1 MATRDV
7 PIAKYCERLL
17 DQTLLTARS
26 NREVPSR
33 RKLAAVWGDGRPGK
47 DGALCSSA
55 AGNSSLSMPKS
66 WLSRYS
72 VIVTRLTMTTTPAQ
86 SRAARLHFLAISSVR
101 DSHRA
106 ALTKMKD
113 KAVFGTI

>member
-7 PIAKYCERLL
+7 PIAKYCERPL

-26 NREVPSR
+26 NKDVPSR

-47 DGALCSSA
+47 DGALCCSA
-55 AGNSSLSMPKS
+55 AGNSNSSMPKF

-72 VIVTRLTMTTTPAQ
+72 ASVTRPIITTAAAQ
-86 SRAARLHFLAISSVR
+86 SRAARLHFLAIFSVR
-101 DSHRA
+101 ASHRA
-106 ALTKMKD
+106 TLAKMKD

>member
-1 MATRDV
+1 MATRAV
-7 PIAKYCERLL
+7 PIANNCERLL
-17 DQTLLTARS
+17 DQTLLTARR
-26 NREVPSR
+26 NREAPSR

-72 VIVTRLTMTTTPAQ
+72 EIVIRLIMTTMPAQ